1 MNPAF
6 LAAALTLLTCALALP
21 PPTAALRRL
30 QASRPPN
37 LTRPQPTD
45 APQPT
50 RSPLRTRLT
59 RAALLTPPTAI
70 ATAILGPQALVSTL
84 AITAI
89 LTLITHQRA
98 QHQHQKSTAARRANI
113 IEALDVLAADLSAGR
128 PPIAALEGAAS
139 ISPDL
144 EVAHAAAKLGA
155 DVPAAL
161 IRASTKPGA
170 TSLRA
175 LAAAWR
181 VTEES
186 GAAFAALTER
196 LANSLRADEAIHR
209 QTESSLAGARSTA
222 RILAILPAFGITL
235 GYALGAHPLTFLT
248 TTPPGWLCLTAG
260 LALTTAG
267 LHWTTHLSTHP
278 T

>member
-1 MNPAF
+1 V
-6 LAAALTLLTCALALP
+6 
-21 PPTAALRRL
+21 
-30 QASRPPN
+30 
-37 LTRPQPTD
+37 
-45 APQPT
+45 
-50 RSPLRTRLT
+50 
-59 RAALLTPPTAI
+59 
-70 ATAILGPQALVSTL
+70 ATAVLGPQALVSTL
-84 AITAI
+84 AIAAVLI
-89 LTLITHQRA
+89 LIASQRA
-98 QHQHQKSTAARRANI
+98 QHQRQKSTAARRANI

-155 DVPAAL
+155 DVPTAL
-161 IRASTKPGA
+161 IRVSDKPGA
-170 TSLRA
+170 ASLRA

-222 RILAILPAFGITL
+222 RILAFLPVFGIAL
-235 GYALGAHPLTFLT
+235 GYALGARPLTFLT
-248 TTPPGWLCLTAG
+248 ATPPGWICLAVGLTLTA
-260 LALTTAG
+260 AG
-267 LHWTTHLSTHP
+267 LHWTSRLSRTLLRVPHV
-278 T
+278 